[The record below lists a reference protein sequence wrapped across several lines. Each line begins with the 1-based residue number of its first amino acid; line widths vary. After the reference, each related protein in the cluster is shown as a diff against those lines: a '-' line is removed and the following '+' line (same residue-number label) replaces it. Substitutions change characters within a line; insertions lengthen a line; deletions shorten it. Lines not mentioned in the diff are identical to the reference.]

1 MSAKNLFEQLL
12 QLVQPTKLGFVA
24 CLAQRSGCKAI
35 SILPW
40 KIGIAILLSAFCW
53 MLKAGPA
60 ICRNRKVCAI
70 VCGTYLFGP
79 SNRKSNLVSGQVA
92 CLVYSEMLCSVPVTS
107 CDILGMA

>member
-40 KIGIAILLSAFCW
+40 KIGVAILLFAFCW
-53 MLKAGPA
+53 MLKAGIPGDLQ
-60 ICRNRKVCAI
+60 KPQSVCDC
-70 VCGTYLFGP
+70 VRYLSFWT
-79 SNRKSNLVSGQVA
+79 K
-92 CLVYSEMLCSVPVTS
+92 
-107 CDILGMA
+107 